1 MRIDEELLY
10 KLGRQLRD
18 ERQPSI
24 SLYSFSEAFASSSV
38 VREVIGSKEASFW
51 IMKQKKGFLKFDNPT
66 WFFPAESKRIDSM

>member
-38 VREVIGSKEASFW
+38 VREVIGSKEASFG
-51 IMKQKKGFLKFDNPT
+51 MNQKKGFLKFDNLT
-66 WFFPAESKRIDSM
+66 WLLSCRIEADRQ